1 MENMFIE
8 SKSRY
13 NFEETVSI
21 LTAAIERSDWR
32 MIHVHNLQQLM
43 HNNGRDVLPVKVM
56 EVCAP
61 SFAYKL
67 LSSDDERMYSNMMPC
82 RISIYNKENGN
93 TYVSRMD
100 IERLAS
106 TLGGVVQEVM
116 QEAFKGAE
124 GFIKLVV

>member
-43 HNNGRDVLPVKVM
+43 HDNGRDVLPVKVM

-61 SFAYKL
+61 SFAYNYC
-67 LSSDDERMYSNMMPC
+67 RAMMSVCIP
-82 RISIYNKENGN
+82 
-93 TYVSRMD
+93 T
-100 IERLAS
+100 
-106 TLGGVVQEVM
+106 
-116 QEAFKGAE
+116 
-124 GFIKLVV
+124 

>member
-43 HNNGRDVLPVKVM
+43 HDNGRDVLPVKVM

>member
-1 MENMFIE
+1 
-8 SKSRY
+8 
-13 NFEETVSI
+13 
-21 LTAAIERSDWR
+21 
-32 MIHVHNLQQLM
+32 
-43 HNNGRDVLPVKVM
+43 
-56 EVCAP
+56 
-61 SFAYKL
+61 
-67 LSSDDERMYSNMMPC
+67 MMPC

-93 TYVSRMD
+93 TYVSQMD

>member
-1 MENMFIE
+1 
-8 SKSRY
+8 
-13 NFEETVSI
+13 
-21 LTAAIERSDWR
+21 
-32 MIHVHNLQQLM
+32 
-43 HNNGRDVLPVKVM
+43 
-56 EVCAP
+56 
-61 SFAYKL
+61 
-67 LSSDDERMYSNMMPC
+67 MYSNMMPC